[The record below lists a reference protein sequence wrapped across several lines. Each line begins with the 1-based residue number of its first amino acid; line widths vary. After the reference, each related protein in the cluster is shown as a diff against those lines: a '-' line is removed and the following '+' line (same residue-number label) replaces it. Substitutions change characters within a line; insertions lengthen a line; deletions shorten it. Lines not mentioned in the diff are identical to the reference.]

1 MRNSLLIA
9 TNNAHKILE
18 FKRLLNGINHEILT
32 PASIGVNLDV
42 EESGNTFEQNARLK
56 AHAFAKATGIDS
68 LADDSGIEVDALDGR
83 PGVYSA
89 RYGGTNLSDEDRVQ
103 LLLRELVD
111 VPTEKRTCRYRVI
124 LVLAR
129 PDGSEILSEGKCE
142 GSIAHKPI
150 GLNGFG
156 YDPIFLVDNSQV
168 SMAELSPE
176 QKDLISHR
184 GMATKKMIQLLQIEG
199 GI

>member
-1 MRNSLLIA
+1 MQENK
-9 TNNAHKILE
+9 KILLATSNQGKIKE
-18 FKRLLNGINHEILT
+18 FKKIFSNFHLISQDELGITEPIEDGLTFIENALIKARNGANK
-32 PASIGVNLDV
+32 
-42 EESGNTFEQNARLK
+42 SGIYT
-56 AHAFAKATGIDS
+56 I
-68 LADDSGIEVDALDGR
+68 ADDSGIEVDALDGR

-184 GMATKKMIQLLQIEG
+184 GMATKKMIQLLQSEG